1 MKWGES
7 LAGDSPLVPKPV
19 VRYRAVS
26 ILLHVSVRRN
36 LASIWK
42 LGISPAFSQGA
53 RAECWFCSRSK
64 RAWAIQHVAERHDVP
79 LSEVVVFRVSVPRSR
94 LVLRRRGVWTCD
106 TVVRSIRSV
115 SVPVAPAA

>member
-1 MKWGES
+1 M
-7 LAGDSPLVPKPV
+7 
-19 VRYRAVS
+19 S

-64 RAWAIQHVAERHDVP
+64 RAWAVAHVAERHDVP
-79 LSEVVVFRVSVPRSR
+79 LSEVVVFRVSVPRAR
-94 LVLRRRGVWTCD
+94 LVPRRRGVWTCA
-106 TVVRSIRSV
+106 TVVKSIV
-115 SVPVAPAA
+115 SVAVPAAAAA